1 MKHLE
6 LSKGQKAQSWCN
18 KNGIYIYPIVNLNA
32 PRYNE
37 GKNNIPKVQIEIN
50 NKGKRNIDKNYYK
63 QNLELSKKIEEY
75 YIYYFVG

>member
-1 MKHLE
+1 MKTNRGL
-6 LSKGQKAQSWCN
+6 KAQSWCN
-18 KNGIYIYPIVNLNA
+18 KNGIYIYPITDLKA

-63 QNLELSKKIEEY
+63 QNLELSKKIDEY
-75 YIYYFVG
+75 YIYYFVD